1 MKKISLPRVDD
12 DHHPK
17 PLREV
22 IAYFISAP
30 FTAPELF
37 YEFVEV
43 NQGCQVAEDYKT
55 QSHGGRRHEL
65 EFILWYNDR
74 DMKTQMDLINCMS
87 HIDGDASFWEYTE
100 GWGIRLL
107 PIIRIRM
114 LDGLWRAFDEYITLR
129 LNEAGEE
136 EEVGL
141 LTLDED
147 NERVF
152 LSFKMTL
159 KEYLDSL

>member
-1 MKKISLPRVDD
+1 
-12 DHHPK
+12 
-17 PLREV
+17 
-22 IAYFISAP
+22 
-30 FTAPELF
+30 
-37 YEFVEV
+37 
-43 NQGCQVAEDYKT
+43 
-55 QSHGGRRHEL
+55 L
-65 EFILWYNDR
+65 EFILWFNDR
-74 DMKTQMDLINCMS
+74 DMKTQMDLIHCMS

-107 PIIRIRM
+107 PIIRNRM